1 MLKLSNLIMEIS
13 MTVTPYIANT
23 DIHGHVNSSTG
34 FPVIETLNA
43 EFQSRKWV
51 NPVPQVTFR
60 DWETISKNVRFL
72 ELENFLN
79 FKICKMAIL
88 RKLCFVADFFGQ
100 LALRLKL

>member
-1 MLKLSNLIMEIS
+1 MEIS

-60 DWETISKNVRFL
+60 DWEVDILKRDISRIRKISKFAKWL
-72 ELENFLN
+72 F
-79 FKICKMAIL
+79 
-88 RKLCFVADFFGQ
+88 
-100 LALRLKL
+100 